1 LKTIKYAQQPKE
13 LNGQQVIVPRPPP
26 RQRPGLTS
34 MSNGDSNRV
43 SPEPTDL
50 PTEQRSDPK
59 ERILK
64 MLRNQG
70 VPVFPGLSF
79 KVKANG

>member
-1 LKTIKYAQQPKE
+1 MT
-13 LNGQQVIVPRPPP
+13 
-26 RQRPGLTS
+26 
-34 MSNGDSNRV
+34 NGDTNRV

-70 VPVFPGLSF
+70 VPVFPGLS
-79 KVKANG
+79 KPEIVEKSEPPSSEIPLG